1 MVRCLG
7 WGETGF
13 DHYLPFEVSV
23 ADIEAAVT
31 ALKAANLIVELDGPR
46 LQFTSYPVSP
56 SKVETVNEK
65 KCYESLVASADV
77 LQKLTLTNGRKASCQ
92 FLQQPNNFNEAE
104 THFKIDALLKLKCS
118 AIPPSSVQSSTI
130 PVADLAVPSE
140 YKTAREDVREVRTVS
155 GLLAGSLYLRAS
167 EP

>member
-1 MVRCLG
+1 MEDC
-7 WGETGF
+7 
-13 DHYLPFEVSV
+13 SAV
-23 ADIEAAVT
+23 A
-31 ALKAANLIVELDGPR
+31 LIVESDGPR
-46 LQFTSYPVSP
+46 LKFTSYPVSP

-65 KCYESLVASADV
+65 CCEPLVAIADV

-92 FLQQPNNFNEAE
+92 FLQQSDNFNEAE

-118 AIPPSSVQSSTI
+118 AMPPSSLQSSTV

-155 GLLAGSLYLRAS
+155 GLLVGSLYLRAS